1 MLNKVIALA
10 KQEVGYLEKASNA
23 QLDSKTG
30 NAGTANY
37 TKYARDID
45 AVEGLLNGKK
55 QGYAWC
61 TIFFLWL
68 LLQVYGEKA
77 IRRLCYLPE
86 RSLAAGCKFAVSYYQ
101 AAGHY
106 GSEPRVGAQI
116 FFSDSSGVP
125 SHTGLV
131 TAVDGVFVYTIEGN
145 TSGAAGV
152 VANGGC
158 VAAKA
163 YRRDYG
169 RIHGYGYPA
178 YDTVK
183 EEIDMTRT
191 ELEEL
196 LTQREAEL
204 TRKLE
209 ERLGEFVRE
218 RITAA
223 LRGRETVPSHWAEE
237 ELRQAM
243 EAGITDG
250 TRPGG
255 YATREEVAAM
265 VLRSMASGKKG
276 EDGEEPT
283 KLPPSV
289 AEALTNKSY

>member
-1 MLNKVIALA
+1 MVSIEKVIELA
-10 KQEVGYLEKASNA
+10 KSEVGYLEKASA
-23 QLDSKTG
+23 YDLDSKTG

-37 TKYARDID
+37 TKYARDVDQIPD
-45 AVEGLLNGKK
+45 LLNGRK

-68 LLQVYGEKA
+68 LAQVFDAENVAK
-77 IRRLCYLPE
+77 LCYLPKK
-86 RSLAAGCKFAVSYYQ
+86 SLAAGCKFAVEYYK
-101 AAGHY
+101 AAKAY
-106 GSEPRVGAQI
+106 GSTPKVGAQI
-116 FFSDSSGVP
+116 FFADSVGTP
-125 SHTGLV
+125 SHTGIV
-131 TAVDGVFVYTIEGN
+131 TGFDGTYVYTVEGN

-163 YRRDYG
+163 YRWDYG

-178 YDTVK
+178 YDAMK
-183 EEIDMTRT
+183 EEDEMTRT

-196 LTQREAEL
+196 LAQREAEL

-223 LRGRETVPSHWAEE
+223 LRGRETVPSHWAEA
-237 ELRQAM
+237 ELQKAM

-265 VLRSMASGKKG
+265 VFRSMAAGKKG
-276 EDGEEPT
+276 EGEN
-283 KLPPSV
+283 LPAEV
-289 AEALTNKSY
+289 AAAMANGSY